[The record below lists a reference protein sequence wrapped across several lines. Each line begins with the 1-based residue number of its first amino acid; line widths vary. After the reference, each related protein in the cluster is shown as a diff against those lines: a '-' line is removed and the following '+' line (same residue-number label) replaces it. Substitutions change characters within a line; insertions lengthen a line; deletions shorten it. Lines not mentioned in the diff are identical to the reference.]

1 MRIIHV
7 IDSSESSFS
16 ANERQA
22 LALVIAQKKHGLSP
36 IIITG
41 GEGLLTQAC
50 RDQHIPALVEQGL
63 RPVELEPPW
72 KRQFR
77 A

>member
-41 GEGLLTQAC
+41 GEGPSP
-50 RDQHIPALVEQGL
+50 RPAVTSIS
-63 RPVELEPPW
+63 RP
-72 KRQFR
+72 
-77 A
+77 